1 MKWFKLFLLN
11 FVGVLNDNFMKHCI
25 IFVSV
30 GWIMPEWMT
39 QSQLISAV
47 SAALVLPYLLLSPY
61 SGEIAERFPKQ
72 KIVRMM
78 KMLELPIVLLAGIG
92 FWIESVWIVLLAVLL
107 MGTQSCLYSPA
118 KYGLIRDVDGERG
131 VAFGSGMFEMMAFLG
146 ILIGTVLAAYLS
158 DHYAWWIVAVIMI
171 VLAIIGFILS
181 KILGIVETQYIASQA
196 LKANPKVE
204 TQYIASQALK
214 ANPKVEPQYIASQT
228 LKANPKVE
236 TQYIASQTLKAKSK
250 VETQYIA
257 SPQEQNSRPQNFAS
271 LHLLNPIRFLIA
283 SYQFASQYNGLNLAI
298 YGASLLWLL
307 GGLLQMNVVL
317 HCTRTLGMTNTQSSI
332 ILSMAAVG
340 IAIGCSVAG
349 KLIENR
355 NKQNFIIGGLIG
367 VALALIIVLI
377 FKPEGWAL
385 GVLIFLI
392 AFCGGIFQVPCLA
405 IVQSADIGRKLGSM
419 LAYLNLLTFIF
430 VLIGTVIFSIVT
442 VFTNQSSYA
451 VFVVMLII
459 TLLSLVLFILKD
471 RE

>member
-30 GWIMPEWMT
+30 GWVMPEWMT

-61 SGEIAERFPKQ
+61 SGKIAERFQ
-72 KIVRMM
+72 KLNIVRMM
-78 KMLELPIVLLAGIG
+78 KLLELPIVVLAGVG
-92 FWIESVWIVLLAVLL
+92 FWIESVWIVLFAVLL

-118 KYGLIRDVDGERG
+118 KYGLIRDVEGEKG

-158 DHYAWWIVAVIMI
+158 DHYAWWIVAIIMI

-181 KILGIVETQYIASQA
+181 KVLDIVETQYFAS
-196 LKANPKVE
+196 
-204 TQYIASQALK
+204 S
-214 ANPKVEPQYIASQT
+214 
-228 LKANPKVE
+228 
-236 TQYIASQTLKAKSK
+236 
-250 VETQYIA
+250 
-257 SPQEQNSRPQNFAS
+257 QEQNSEAQNQAS
-271 LHLLNPIRFLIA
+271 LHVLNPIRFLID
-283 SYQFASQYNGLNLAI
+283 SYKFASQYKGLNRAI

-317 HCTRTLGMTNTQSSI
+317 HCTRTLGMSNTASSI

-377 FKPEGWAL
+377 FKPERWAL
-385 GVLIFLI
+385 GVLIFLT
-392 AFCGGIFQVPCLA
+392 AFSGGMFQVPCLA
-405 IVQSADIGRKLGSM
+405 IVQSANIGRKLGSV

-430 VLIGTVIFSIVT
+430 VLIGTVIFSIIT
-442 VFTNQSSYA
+442 VLTDQNSYA
-451 VFVVMLII
+451 VFIVMLII
-459 TLLSLVLFILKD
+459 TILSAGMFAFEK
-471 RE
+471 R

>member
-1 MKWFKLFLLN
+1 
-11 FVGVLNDNFMKHCI
+11 
-25 IFVSV
+25 
-30 GWIMPEWMT
+30 MPEWMT

-118 KYGLIRDVDGERG
+118 KYGLIRDVEGEKG

-158 DHYAWWIVAVIMI
+158 DHYAWWIVTVIMI

-181 KILGIVETQYIASQA
+181 KVLDIVETQYIAS
-196 LKANPKVE
+196 
-204 TQYIASQALK
+204 S
-214 ANPKVEPQYIASQT
+214 
-228 LKANPKVE
+228 
-236 TQYIASQTLKAKSK
+236 
-250 VETQYIA
+250 
-257 SPQEQNSRPQNFAS
+257 QEQNTEAQNQAS
-271 LHLLNPIRFLIA
+271 LHVLNPIRFLID
-283 SYQFASQYNGLNLAI
+283 SYKFASQHKGLNKAI

-317 HCTRTLGMTNTQSSI
+317 HCTRTLGMSNTVSSI

-377 FKPEGWAL
+377 FKPERWAL

-392 AFCGGIFQVPCLA
+392 AVSGGIFQVPCLA
-405 IVQSADIGRKLGSM
+405 IVQSANIGRKLGSV

-430 VLIGTVIFSIVT
+430 VLIGTVIFSIIT
-442 VFTNQSSYA
+442 VLTDQNSYA
-451 VFVVMLII
+451 VFIVMLII
-459 TLLSLVLFILKD
+459 TILSAGMFAFEK
-471 RE
+471 R

>member
-30 GWIMPEWMT
+30 GWVMPEWMT

-61 SGEIAERFPKQ
+61 SGDIAERFQKQ
-72 KIVRMM
+72 KIVRLM
-78 KMLELPIVLLAGIG
+78 KLMEIPIVALAGVG

-118 KYGLIRDVDGERG
+118 KYGLIRDVEGEKG

-181 KILGIVETQYIASQA
+181 KILGI
-196 LKANPKVE
+196 
-204 TQYIASQALK
+204 
-214 ANPKVEPQYIASQT
+214 
-228 LKANPKVE
+228 
-236 TQYIASQTLKAKSK
+236 

-377 FKPEGWAL
+377 FKPEEWVL
-385 GVLIFLI
+385 GVLIFLV

>member
-118 KYGLIRDVDGERG
+118 KYGLIRDVEGEKG

-158 DHYAWWIVAVIMI
+158 DHYAWWIVTVIMI

-181 KILGIVETQYIASQA
+181 KVLDIVETQYIAS
-196 LKANPKVE
+196 
-204 TQYIASQALK
+204 S
-214 ANPKVEPQYIASQT
+214 
-228 LKANPKVE
+228 
-236 TQYIASQTLKAKSK
+236 
-250 VETQYIA
+250 
-257 SPQEQNSRPQNFAS
+257 QEQNSEAQNQAS
-271 LHLLNPIRFLIA
+271 LHVLNLIRFLID
-283 SYQFASQYNGLNLAI
+283 SYKFASQHKGLNKAI

-317 HCTRTLGMTNTQSSI
+317 HCTRTLGMSNTASSI

-377 FKPEGWAL
+377 FKPERWAL
-385 GVLIFLI
+385 GVLIFLT
-392 AFCGGIFQVPCLA
+392 AFSGGMFQVPCLA
-405 IVQSADIGRKLGSM
+405 IVQSANIGRKLGSV

-430 VLIGTVIFSIVT
+430 VLIGTVIFSIIT
-442 VFTNQSSYA
+442 VLTDQNSYA
-451 VFVVMLII
+451 VFIVMLII
-459 TLLSLVLFILKD
+459 TILSAGMFAFEK
-471 RE
+471 R